1 MPTTDVKKY
10 GETVLEQGKA
20 AIDEVRKPWFAAVG
34 ATSLAYVQL
43 RDQLSELPAGTQE
56 RLRKLQ
62 ERAVE
67 LPAET
72 QERLK
77 KWQEL
82 AGERIDPALVSEK
95 VRHAFEDYAAQAK
108 ETYESLAQRGEQVV
122 RTLRRD
128 PRVTTAFAETEELVE
143 RAEELVTEKP
153 VTPAKAAGRTTPRK
167 APARRTTTKA

>member
-67 LPAET
+67 LPTET
-72 QERLK
+72 QAQLK
-77 KWQEL
+77 RWQEL
-82 AGERIDPALVSEK
+82 AGGRIDPALVSAK
-95 VRHAFEDYAAQAK
+95 VRKAFEDYAAQAR
-108 ETYESLAQRGEQVV
+108 ETYEALAERGEKVV
-122 RTLRRD
+122 RTLRHD
-128 PRVTTAFAETEELVE
+128 PRPTTAFAETERLVE
-143 RAEELVTEKP
+143 PAEEPGSPTSP
-153 VTPAKAAGRTTPRK
+153 
-167 APARRTTTKA
+167 